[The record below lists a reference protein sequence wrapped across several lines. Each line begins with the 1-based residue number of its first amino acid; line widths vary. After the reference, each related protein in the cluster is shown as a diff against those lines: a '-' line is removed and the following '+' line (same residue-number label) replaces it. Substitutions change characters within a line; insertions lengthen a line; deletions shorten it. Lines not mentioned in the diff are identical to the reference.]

1 MSRFQYKCRECGCEF
16 DEPHTYVERH
26 GFTYGPFEK
35 FSECPNCGSCDYG
48 DAYVVEREEALEAEA
63 EAEAAGEEGYEL
75 D

>member
-16 DEPHTYVERH
+16 DEPYTYVERH

-35 FSECPNCGSCDYG
+35 FSECPNCGSCDYD
-48 DAYVVEREEALEAEA
+48 DAYIVEREEALEAEA
-63 EAEAAGEEGYEL
+63 EAELKEVDE